1 MGRHGP
7 AVTARRPPLAYP
19 GRGHRARPHAMP
31 VVARWSRRVGG
42 DLDAAAARPRNPRC
56 PGIGAGLPRSRPS
69 RDSRFP
75 ESRDPGQIG
84 MPDVPGSRP
93 NRESGLESRKFP
105 GSRPN
110 RDSNPG
116 KSRFFCSGQNRDCTL
131 SAAGPTIAVPRRG
144 PWVGKE
150 AHRPMTRS
158 RQRLHAPVESH
169 TT

>member
-1 MGRHGP
+1 MVAAFCQHHCGSVTVPRASALVPGP
-7 AVTARRPPLAYP
+7 GPTRTAGTFRL
-19 GRGHRARPHAMP
+19 MP
-31 VVARWSRRVGG
+31 VLLSSP
-42 DLDAAAARPRNPRC
+42 DQPARPRNPRC

-131 SAAGPTIAVPRRG
+131 SAAGQAIAFPRRG

-150 AHRPMTRS
+150 THRPMTRS
-158 RQRLHAPVESH
+158 RQRLHAPVEA
-169 TT
+169 